1 MSQVTVKIH
10 SLEDTKCWGY
20 ALGQVLEEPVCILL
34 EGPMGA
40 GKTHLTKAIAEGL
53 GVAEKVTSPTFALM
67 NTYESGRVRMHHF
80 DLYRLEDADEL
91 QAIGF
96 LDYAQD
102 GVSIVEWADSF
113 PEEMP
118 DSYIRICIAVGEEEE
133 RTFTVEG
140 VEIEEE
146 LWSKVEEV
154 SHAISHRNK

>member
-1 MSQVTVKIH
+1 MEPITITIH
-10 SLEDTKCWGY
+10 SLEETKRWGN
-20 ALGQVLEEPVCILL
+20 ALGRVFDMPVCILL

-53 GVAEKVTSPTFALM
+53 GVTEKVTSPTFALM

-80 DLYRLEDADEL
+80 DLYRLEDAEEL
-91 QAIGF
+91 AAIGF

-118 DSYIRICIAVGEEEE
+118 ESYIRIRFSLGEGEE
-133 RTFTVEG
+133 RTALVEA
-140 VEIEEE
+140 VEIEEA
-146 LWSKVEEV
+146 LWSKVEEAC
-154 SHAISHRNK
+154 HAISH

>member
-1 MSQVTVKIH
+1 MNQLTVKIH
-10 SLEDTKCWGY
+10 SLEDTKRWGY

-40 GKTHLTKAIAEGL
+40 GKTHVTKAIAEGL
-53 GVAEKVTSPTFALM
+53 GVEEKVTSPTFALM

-80 DLYRLEDADEL
+80 DLYRLEDAEEL

-102 GVSIVEWADSF
+102 GVSVVEWADSF

-118 DSYIRICIAVGEEEE
+118 ESFIRIRVTIGEGEE
-133 RTFTVEG
+133 RTFTVEAE
-140 VEIEEE
+140 EIEEE

-154 SHAISHRNK
+154 CHAISH